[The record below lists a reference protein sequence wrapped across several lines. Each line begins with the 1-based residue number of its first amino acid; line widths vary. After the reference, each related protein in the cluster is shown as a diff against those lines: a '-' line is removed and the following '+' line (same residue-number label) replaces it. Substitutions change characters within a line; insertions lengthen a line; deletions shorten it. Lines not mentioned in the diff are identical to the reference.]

1 MTNSE
6 VCPIAKVER
15 ILLASDGSEFSSGAV
30 REALNFAKWCN
41 SHLYVMSVVE
51 TNPELEIYGPTVVEQ
66 MEKATKKHLEEIRED
81 ANKEGIT
88 CDIVTR
94 HGEDTSRYIVEEA
107 EKIDADVIV
116 MGRRG
121 RSGIKRLM
129 MGSVT
134 ALVIGTAPCDVFVV
148 PRAGRLSCKRI
159 LIATD
164 GSEYSQKAARKAIS
178 IAKRCGSELMAI
190 SVAEKEDELAQTEE
204 TLKEIKR
211 LAENEGLTV
220 ETISVKGTP
229 YEAITTTAQVKEA
242 DLIVVGTHGRTG
254 LKKVLMGSV
263 AERVIALA
271 HCTVLVAK

>member
-107 EKIDADVIV
+107 EKIGADVIV

>member
-30 REALNFAKWCN
+30 REALKFAKWCN

-229 YEAITTTAQVKEA
+229 YDAITTTAQVKEA

>member
-66 MEKATKKHLEEIRED
+66 MEKATKKHLEEIREG

-107 EKIDADVIV
+107 EKIGADVIV

>member
-229 YEAITTTAQVKEA
+229 YDAITTTAQVKEA